1 MKMNIV
7 NIIAGILVCAIGS
20 ILWYIDYV
28 IFKAI
33 GALTLWIAELAGIT
47 GAAVLGVQIIG
58 WILTASI
65 MICLFAFGA
74 LAIAIGLGIMVDE

>member
-1 MKMNIV
+1 MDIMAKV
-7 NIIAGILVCAIGS
+7 AGIILSVIGLV
-20 ILWYIDYV
+20 LWYIDYV

-33 GALTLWIAELAGIT
+33 GALTLWIAEMAGVT

-65 MICLFAFGA
+65 MICLLVLGA
-74 LAIAIGLGIMVDE
+74 LAIVTGLGIMVEE